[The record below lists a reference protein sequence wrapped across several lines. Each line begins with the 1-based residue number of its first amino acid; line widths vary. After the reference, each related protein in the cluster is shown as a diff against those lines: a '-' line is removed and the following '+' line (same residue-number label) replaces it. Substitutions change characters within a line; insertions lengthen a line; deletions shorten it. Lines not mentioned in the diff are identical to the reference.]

1 MKTNLARVLCF
12 NTVLILLFGI
22 FFTASNTFFKK
33 ENTTKEFQFLTKSET
48 SMVLLSFMEE
58 EDDEETW
65 HNLFPIFENQNIH
78 TSFKIDSYCIQHKF
92 NKKHL
97 RLSNEKV
104 PLWIKMRHIII

>member
-65 HNLFPIFENQNIH
+65 HDLFPIFENQNIR
-78 TSFKIDSYCIQHKF
+78 TSFKIDSYFIQHKF

-104 PLWIKMRHIII
+104 PLWIKMRQIII